1 MSSLR
6 IISVFTIIYL
16 FTLVGYPAETDQYL
30 SWGIELKDSAEVL
43 NRYFNEELER
53 YLENVNS
60 RAKPIKDPEELTIAI
75 YYHFFQFLGW
85 SRLRVFVR
93 YSPEIEKYPDLSV
106 PTRKYQRMSIH
117 RGFAFPYIL
126 PMARTI
132 RVGDIYFGIDKLC
145 HFFGFGRR
153 YYQRYCRYIKE
164 GYSEEEAMRKVVL
177 WGVFHEDSLVGKLV
191 DGIFSHGDLEANFQ
205 GFRLARDLC
214 GGNPPYIENI
224 DGKWQLV
231 RKVDFRDYITP
242 GFDESYNNSHFWAM
256 RKRIVLRVLRE
267 EYCDKVDLPSVK
279 ERFEKYKNYSP
290 SFSQQVIKEYF
301 EKKGKNPQQEQ
312 SVWTIC
318 KKYMENKE
326 HTCNCE
332 KSKVNQHKHT

>member
-1 MSSLR
+1 MRVLK
-6 IISVFTIIYL
+6 
-16 FTLVGYPAETDQYL
+16 LVSIVLLICLLDNIGFPAETDQYL

-53 YLENVNS
+53 YIELVNS
-60 RAKPIKDPEELTIAI
+60 RTKPIKNPEELTIAI

-85 SRLRVFVR
+85 SRLRVYIR
-93 YSPEIEKYPDLSV
+93 HSPEIEKYPDLSV
-106 PTRKYQRMSIH
+106 PTRRYQRMSIH

-153 YYQRYCRYIKE
+153 YYQRYCRHIKE
-164 GYSEEEAMRKVVL
+164 GYSEEDAMRKVVL
-177 WGVFHEDSLVGKLV
+177 WGIFHEENLVGKLV

-224 DGKWQLV
+224 NGKWRLV
-231 RKVDFRDYITP
+231 RKIDFRNYITP

-256 RKRIVLRVLRE
+256 RKRTVLKILKD
-267 EYCDKVDLPSVK
+267 EYCDKVDLPAVK
-279 ERFEKYKNYSP
+279 KRFEIYKNYPP
-290 SFSQQVIKEYF
+290 SFSQKIIKEYF
-301 EKKGKNPQQEQ
+301 EKKGKDPQQEQ
-312 SVWTIC
+312 SVWALC
-318 KKYMENKE
+318 RKNRGNGENI
-326 HTCNCE
+326 CNCE
-332 KSKVNQHKHT
+332 KSKLNNNSHT